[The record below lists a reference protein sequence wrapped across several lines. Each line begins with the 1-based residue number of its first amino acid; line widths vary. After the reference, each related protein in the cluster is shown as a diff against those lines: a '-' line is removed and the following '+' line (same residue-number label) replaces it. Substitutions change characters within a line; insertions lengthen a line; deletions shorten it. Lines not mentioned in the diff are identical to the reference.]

1 MTLEGLRVLEIGN
14 YMAGPYAGTL
24 LADMGADVVKIELP
38 GSGDYSRALG
48 PFPAGGADGAGFLRL
63 NRNKRSLALDLKQA
77 GGADAFRALVSGAD
91 VVVENLRA
99 GTMESL
105 GLGYPALAAL
115 RPELIYL
122 SVTGFGLT
130 GPYRD
135 RAGLDLILQAESG
148 LMSVTGEEGRPP
160 VKVGVPIV
168 DLASAIYGAYAVVCA
183 VLARQ
188 RSGHGQL
195 IDISLLESGVS
206 LAIWESG
213 VYLETGE
220 VPAPLG
226 SAHRVAA
233 PYQAF
238 RTSDG
243 YVALGATSPSTWQ
256 ALCAAAG
263 LESLARDP
271 AWSTVTKRRA
281 RYRELATII
290 EKITVTRTTAEW
302 LAVLEEAGV
311 PCGRVNTFADVFA
324 DPHLRDRGF
333 FVDLPHP
340 SAGTVHAIGSP
351 LGLRDTPPRLRR
363 AAPLL
368 GEHTREVLAEAG
380 LSSDDIEALVRSGV
394 AA

>member
-14 YMAGPYAGTL
+14 FMAGPYAGTL
-24 LADMGADVVKIELP
+24 LADMGADVVKVELP
-38 GSGDYSRALG
+38 SSGDYSRALG
-48 PFPAGGADGAGFLRL
+48 PFPAGGSDGAGFLRL
-63 NRNKRSLALDLKQA
+63 NRNKRSVALDLKRA
-77 GGADAFRALVSGAD
+77 DGADAFRALAAGAD
-91 VVVENLRA
+91 IVVENLRA
-99 GTMESL
+99 GTMDSL
-105 GLGYPALAAL
+105 GLGYASLAATH
-115 RPELIYL
+115 PELIYL

-135 RAGLDLILQAESG
+135 RAGLDLIVQAESG

-168 DLASAIYGAYAVVCA
+168 DLASAMYGAYAVLCA
-183 VLARQ
+183 VIARQ
-188 RSGHGQL
+188 RSGRGQL

-206 LAIWESG
+206 LGIWESG

-243 YVALGATSPSTWQ
+243 FVAIGATTPATWE
-256 ALCAAAG
+256 AFCGTAG
-263 LESLARDP
+263 LASLVDDP
-271 AWSTVTKRRA
+271 AWATVAKRRA
-281 RYRELATII
+281 RYRELAAII
-290 EKITVTRTTAEW
+290 EEVTVARTTAEW
-302 LAVLEEAGV
+302 MRVLEDAGV

-324 DPHLRDRGF
+324 DPHLRERGF

-340 SAGTVHAIGSP
+340 TAGMVRAVGSP
-351 LGLRDTPPRLRR
+351 LGLRDTPPELRR

-380 LSSDDIEALVRSGV
+380 LSADRIDAMLRDGV